1 MIGISARGRKE
12 LENHLAGKRLTAKQ
26 AAYAKC
32 YDCMGGFVDGKVD
45 CGVTGC
51 PLYGY
56 MPYGSRKYAPKK
68 QSGGQADNLIKA
80 RAAKSKINTI

>member
-45 CGVTGC
+45 CGIIGC
-51 PLYGY
+51 PLHPIMAYNKAKQ
-56 MPYGSRKYAPKK
+56 PPIKRAKKAPAE
-68 QSGGQADNLIKA
+68 SE
-80 RAAKSKINTI
+80 